1 MAFTA
6 SDAEA
11 SEVTGFTASPDE
23 ASEAPGAVES
33 FGRGLLRNIPL
44 GQQAAAA
51 IAPINPW
58 SDKKDYSGEMA
69 HLTDAAEQAKAQ
81 NGGAYYTGAAAGTLL
96 PLAIPGV
103 GEALEAAPIKGN
115 AALGAIQGVSDADVV
130 KNPGQAAGNAAIGGG
145 IGAIMGQLG
154 KYFAGAKGAPVGDVP
169 APAAPAVEA
178 ATEAAPIAE
187 ASPAVEAA
195 PQATPRPAQKVGAQI
210 DGTNVPEGKKV
221 AADFVPSAD
230 RIYASNLAQGMG
242 GTPRKFMGIFGKQDP
257 VQSLVKIGNWMETAG
272 DGGKPISGLLDRPGE
287 LLHKVDEIHA
297 SSGKVI
303 GGIIDKLGT
312 EGDVDTQRL
321 LTELQDFS
329 DKTADPATAGRIDR
343 LVATTQR
350 NLEKGIGD
358 FDSLQEIKGMAGKQ
372 LKKDP
377 EMAEVYGHLADMIES
392 HVNQLG
398 ASMKDPAMAQAYA
411 KAKLDYTNT
420 SRLLPIL
427 QYGEWK
433 DIVGGPAGHHT
444 LRGLLGNIFNMASAM
459 TTGTTPEQLVQNSML
474 KAAPIARSVA
484 NAGAGAKTAVANA
497 VAPVVRAAVPTAI
510 RNAPSVFGKQAAQ
523 LVGANS
529 AQKELADYLQSKF
542 GKKE

>member
-1 MAFTA
+1 MAFLA

-11 SEVTGFTASPDE
+11 SEVGGGFTASPDE
-23 ASEAPGAVES
+23 ASEVPGAAES

-51 IAPINPW
+51 IAPVNPW
-58 SDKKDYSGEMA
+58 SDKSNYSDEMA

-103 GEALEAAPIKGN
+103 GEALEAAPIAGN

-154 KYFAGAKGAPVGDVP
+154 KYFAGAKGAPVGEAAPPVEPVAPTP
-169 APAAPAVEA
+169 APAIKDPITMEPGNESPLPEMAQSQAPAP
-178 ATEAAPIAE
+178 AP
-187 ASPAVEAA
+187 
-195 PQATPRPAQKVGAQI
+195 RKVGPQI

-497 VAPVVRAAVPTAI
+497 VRK
-510 RNAPSVFGKQAAQ
+510 APSSLGRKAAQ
-523 LVGANS
+523 LMGTNA
-529 AQKELADYLQSKF
+529 AQKELSDYLSSKF
-542 GKKE
+542 GKGK